1 MNFHCRTIV
10 AAIFMITL
18 LLSAGAE
25 RVAAQAEASPDSHMR
40 IAALVG
46 RLRGGMFI
54 YSVRCTADR
63 KLTEGLL
70 KIITNAHGS
79 KTIDTLAFWKGE
91 SEADTLDKTGHYS
104 MPFEVGHK
112 FHVEVIFTAQVAG
125 GSGKTT
131 LTRNLYAYR
140 LADTLLTGEDSYK
153 ALDLAEVDH
162 LIKKKGYEGKTEE
175 EIKTL
180 DPALYKKMEASN
192 KE

>member
-1 MNFHCRTIV
+1 MNFQSRTIV
-10 AAIFMITL
+10 PAILITTL

-25 RVAAQAEASPDSHMR
+25 RVSAQSQASPDSHMR

-63 KLTEGLL
+63 NLTEGLL
-70 KIITNAHGS
+70 RIVTNAYGS
-79 KTIDTLAFWKGE
+79 KTIDTLTFWKGE
-91 SEADTLDKTGHYS
+91 TEADTLDKTGHYS
-104 MPFEVGHK
+104 MPFEVGSK
-112 FHVEVIFTAQVAG
+112 FHVKVIFTAQAAG

-140 LADTLLTGEDSYK
+140 LSDTLLTGEDSYK
-153 ALDLAEVDH
+153 ALDKAELDH
-162 LIKKKGYEGKTEE
+162 LIKKKGYEGKTED

-180 DPALYKKMEASN
+180 DPDLYKKMEAAK

>member
-1 MNFHCRTIV
+1 MIP
-10 AAIFMITL
+10 AIL
-18 LLSAGAE
+18 LLQLLFTGPEIVSA
-25 RVAAQAEASPDSHMR
+25 QTDSARTPMN

-46 RLRGGMFI
+46 RLRGGMYI

-63 KLTEGLL
+63 KLTDGLL
-70 KIITNAHGS
+70 RIITAVHGS
-79 KTIDTLAFWKGE
+79 KTIDTLTFWKGE

-104 MPFEVGHK
+104 MPFEVGSK
-112 FHVEVIFTAQVAG
+112 FHVEVIFAAHVAG

-140 LADTLLTGEDSYK
+140 LSDTLLTGEQSYA
-153 ALDLAEVDH
+153 ALDKAEVDH
-162 LIKKKGYEGKTEE
+162 LIKKKGYVGKSAE

-180 DPALYKKMEASN
+180 DPELWKKMEAVK